1 MPESA
6 KQESQALRSLIGSL
20 TFFTLLE
27 GILLDYAI
35 GEPLFSLFS
44 LLE

>member
-6 KQESQALRSLIGSL
+6 KHESQALRSLIGSL
-20 TFFTLLE
+20 TFFTLPE